1 MTAVRRELAVL
12 GAVLVLLVALVL
24 VGLGVGEIPLSP
36 LQVAGA
42 LVGHGDTV
50 SDFVVGQLRGP
61 RVAGAVLVGA
71 ALGAA
76 GGIVQSVVRNPI
88 ASPDVIGITSG
99 ASAAGLTAIVLV
111 GASGG
116 VLFGSVVV
124 GAVLVAVVIAALS
137 WRRGITGNRV
147 VLVGIG
153 VAAICLSVTG
163 WMLTAGT
170 VQQAGTALL
179 WLSGSLNA
187 VDRTLVGILA
197 VAVVVLLAAALAQS
211 RRLTVLALGDEV
223 AAALGLRPDRAKVLL
238 LLTAVGLTAGAVA
251 TAGPV
256 AFVALM
262 AAPIAR
268 RLVGNGR
275 VALGAVAAVGA
286 VVTLA
291 SDLVAQFAIPG
302 NALPVGVVTGVVG
315 APYLLWLLARGGRR
329 RARPGH
335 AWPFRARLVVPGVP
349 GRPGTPGS
357 PVPTR
362 YRACPGKERAHGTGV
377 AADGRRGAGRC
388 RASRPSRGGVARRHP
403 PSVGRGVGD
412 GADRLDPAARAGIR
426 AAATRCRTPLRDPAH
441 NRPDPPY
448 GCRRPARSLVP
459 SSRPTGPPTAPDP
472 TERWSGRNEGLP
484 CPNRLPAHRCAV
496 VSGGPSAG
504 PVRST
509 PCTHAPPTAS
519 SCPDAWRSS

>member
-315 APYLLWLLARGGRR
+315 APYLLWLLARGR
-329 RARPGH
+329 
-335 AWPFRARLVVPGVP
+335 
-349 GRPGTPGS
+349 
-357 PVPTR
+357 
-362 YRACPGKERAHGTGV
+362 
-377 AADGRRGAGRC
+377 
-388 RASRPSRGGVARRHP
+388 
-403 PSVGRGVGD
+403 
-412 GADRLDPAARAGIR
+412 
-426 AAATRCRTPLRDPAH
+426 
-441 NRPDPPY
+441 
-448 GCRRPARSLVP
+448 
-459 SSRPTGPPTAPDP
+459 
-472 TERWSGRNEGLP
+472 
-484 CPNRLPAHRCAV
+484 
-496 VSGGPSAG
+496 
-504 PVRST
+504 
-509 PCTHAPPTAS
+509 
-519 SCPDAWRSS
+519 

>member
-1 MTAVRRELAVL
+1 MTALRRELAVL
-12 GAVLVLLVALVL
+12 GAVLLLLVALVL

-99 ASAAGLTAIVLV
+99 ASATGLTAIVLF

-124 GAVLVAVVIAALS
+124 GAVLVSVVIAALS

-153 VAAICLSVTG
+153 VAAICLSTTG

-197 VAVVVLLAAALAQS
+197 VAVVVLLAAALVQS

-275 VALGAVAAVGA
+275 VALGVVAAVGA

-291 SDLVAQFAIPG
+291 SDLLAQFAIPG

-315 APYLLWLLARGGRR
+315 APYLLWLLARGR
-329 RARPGH
+329 
-335 AWPFRARLVVPGVP
+335 
-349 GRPGTPGS
+349 
-357 PVPTR
+357 
-362 YRACPGKERAHGTGV
+362 
-377 AADGRRGAGRC
+377 
-388 RASRPSRGGVARRHP
+388 
-403 PSVGRGVGD
+403 
-412 GADRLDPAARAGIR
+412 
-426 AAATRCRTPLRDPAH
+426 
-441 NRPDPPY
+441 
-448 GCRRPARSLVP
+448 
-459 SSRPTGPPTAPDP
+459 
-472 TERWSGRNEGLP
+472 
-484 CPNRLPAHRCAV
+484 
-496 VSGGPSAG
+496 
-504 PVRST
+504 
-509 PCTHAPPTAS
+509 
-519 SCPDAWRSS
+519 

>member
-1 MTAVRRELAVL
+1 MSAVRREVTVL
-12 GAVLVLLVALVL
+12 GAVLLLLVALVL

-99 ASAAGLTAIVLV
+99 ASASGLTAIVLF

-116 VLFGSVVV
+116 ALFGSVVV
-124 GAVLVAVVIAALS
+124 GAVLVSVVIVALS

-153 VAAICLSVTG
+153 VAAICLSITG
-163 WMLTAGT
+163 WMLTSGT

-187 VDRTLVGILA
+187 VDRTLVGVLG
-197 VAVVVLLAAALAQS
+197 VAVVVLLAAALVQS

-238 LLTAVGLTAGAVA
+238 LLTAVCLTAGAVA

-262 AAPIAR
+262 AAPVAR

-275 VALGAVAAVGA
+275 VALGSVAAVGA
-286 VVTLA
+286 VITLA
-291 SDLVAQFAIPG
+291 SDLLAQFAIPG

-315 APYLLWLLARGGRR
+315 APYLLWLLARGR
-329 RARPGH
+329 
-335 AWPFRARLVVPGVP
+335 
-349 GRPGTPGS
+349 
-357 PVPTR
+357 
-362 YRACPGKERAHGTGV
+362 
-377 AADGRRGAGRC
+377 
-388 RASRPSRGGVARRHP
+388 
-403 PSVGRGVGD
+403 
-412 GADRLDPAARAGIR
+412 
-426 AAATRCRTPLRDPAH
+426 
-441 NRPDPPY
+441 
-448 GCRRPARSLVP
+448 
-459 SSRPTGPPTAPDP
+459 
-472 TERWSGRNEGLP
+472 
-484 CPNRLPAHRCAV
+484 
-496 VSGGPSAG
+496 
-504 PVRST
+504 
-509 PCTHAPPTAS
+509 
-519 SCPDAWRSS
+519 

>member
-124 GAVLVAVVIAALS
+124 GAVLVALVIALLS

-153 VAAICLSVTG
+153 VAAICLSITG

-238 LLTAVGLTAGAVA
+238 LITAVGLTAGAVA

-315 APYLLWLLARGGRR
+315 APYLLWLLARGR
-329 RARPGH
+329 
-335 AWPFRARLVVPGVP
+335 
-349 GRPGTPGS
+349 
-357 PVPTR
+357 
-362 YRACPGKERAHGTGV
+362 
-377 AADGRRGAGRC
+377 
-388 RASRPSRGGVARRHP
+388 
-403 PSVGRGVGD
+403 
-412 GADRLDPAARAGIR
+412 
-426 AAATRCRTPLRDPAH
+426 
-441 NRPDPPY
+441 
-448 GCRRPARSLVP
+448 
-459 SSRPTGPPTAPDP
+459 
-472 TERWSGRNEGLP
+472 
-484 CPNRLPAHRCAV
+484 
-496 VSGGPSAG
+496 
-504 PVRST
+504 
-509 PCTHAPPTAS
+509 
-519 SCPDAWRSS
+519 

>member
-1 MTAVRRELAVL
+1 MTALRRELVVL

-24 VGLGVGEIPLSP
+24 VGLGVGEIPLTP
-36 LQVAGA
+36 VQVAGA

-50 SDFVVGQLRGP
+50 SDFVIGQLRGP
-61 RVAGAVLVGA
+61 RVAGALFVGA

-99 ASAAGLTAIVLV
+99 ASASGLTAIVLF

-124 GAVLVAVVIAALS
+124 GAVLVSVVIAALS

-153 VAAICLSVTG
+153 VAAICLSITG

-275 VALGAVAAVGA
+275 VALGVVAAVGA

-315 APYLLWLLARGGRR
+315 APYLLWLLARGR
-329 RARPGH
+329 
-335 AWPFRARLVVPGVP
+335 
-349 GRPGTPGS
+349 
-357 PVPTR
+357 
-362 YRACPGKERAHGTGV
+362 
-377 AADGRRGAGRC
+377 
-388 RASRPSRGGVARRHP
+388 
-403 PSVGRGVGD
+403 
-412 GADRLDPAARAGIR
+412 
-426 AAATRCRTPLRDPAH
+426 
-441 NRPDPPY
+441 
-448 GCRRPARSLVP
+448 
-459 SSRPTGPPTAPDP
+459 
-472 TERWSGRNEGLP
+472 
-484 CPNRLPAHRCAV
+484 
-496 VSGGPSAG
+496 
-504 PVRST
+504 
-509 PCTHAPPTAS
+509 
-519 SCPDAWRSS
+519 

>member
-99 ASAAGLTAIVLV
+99 ASAAGLTAIVLF

-223 AAALGLRPDRAKVLL
+223 AAALGLRPERAKVLL

-315 APYLLWLLARGGRR
+315 APYLLWLLARGR
-329 RARPGH
+329 
-335 AWPFRARLVVPGVP
+335 
-349 GRPGTPGS
+349 
-357 PVPTR
+357 
-362 YRACPGKERAHGTGV
+362 
-377 AADGRRGAGRC
+377 
-388 RASRPSRGGVARRHP
+388 
-403 PSVGRGVGD
+403 
-412 GADRLDPAARAGIR
+412 
-426 AAATRCRTPLRDPAH
+426 
-441 NRPDPPY
+441 
-448 GCRRPARSLVP
+448 
-459 SSRPTGPPTAPDP
+459 
-472 TERWSGRNEGLP
+472 
-484 CPNRLPAHRCAV
+484 
-496 VSGGPSAG
+496 
-504 PVRST
+504 
-509 PCTHAPPTAS
+509 
-519 SCPDAWRSS
+519 

>member
-1 MTAVRRELAVL
+1 MSAVRREVTVL
-12 GAVLVLLVALVL
+12 GAVLLVLVALVT

-36 LQVAGA
+36 LQVGAA
-42 LVGHGDTV
+42 LVGRGDTV
-50 SDFVVGQLRGP
+50 SDFVIGQLRGP

-71 ALGAA
+71 ALGVA

-99 ASAAGLTAIVLV
+99 ASAAGLTAIVLF

-116 VLFGSVVV
+116 TLFAVVVV
-124 GAVLVAVVIAALS
+124 GAVLVSIVIAALS

-153 VAAICLSVTG
+153 VAAICLSITG
-163 WMLTAGT
+163 WMLTSGS

-187 VDRTLVGILA
+187 VDRGLVGILG
-197 VAVVVLLAAALAQS
+197 VAVVVLLAAALVQS

-238 LLTAVGLTAGAVA
+238 LLTAVCLTAGAVA

-275 VALGAVAAVGA
+275 VALGVTAAVGA
-286 VVTLA
+286 AITLA

-315 APYLLWLLARGGRR
+315 APYLLWLLARGR
-329 RARPGH
+329 
-335 AWPFRARLVVPGVP
+335 
-349 GRPGTPGS
+349 
-357 PVPTR
+357 
-362 YRACPGKERAHGTGV
+362 
-377 AADGRRGAGRC
+377 
-388 RASRPSRGGVARRHP
+388 
-403 PSVGRGVGD
+403 
-412 GADRLDPAARAGIR
+412 
-426 AAATRCRTPLRDPAH
+426 
-441 NRPDPPY
+441 
-448 GCRRPARSLVP
+448 
-459 SSRPTGPPTAPDP
+459 
-472 TERWSGRNEGLP
+472 
-484 CPNRLPAHRCAV
+484 
-496 VSGGPSAG
+496 
-504 PVRST
+504 
-509 PCTHAPPTAS
+509 
-519 SCPDAWRSS
+519 

>member
-1 MTAVRRELAVL
+1 MTAVRREVAVL
-12 GAVLVLLVALVL
+12 GGVLLLLVALVL

-71 ALGAA
+71 ALGVA

-88 ASPDVIGITSG
+88 ASPDVIGVTSG
-99 ASAAGLTAIVLV
+99 ASAAGLTAIVLF

-116 VLFGSVVV
+116 TLFAAVVV

-153 VAAICLSVTG
+153 VAAVCLSVTG
-163 WMLTAGT
+163 WLLTSGS

-187 VDRTLVGILA
+187 VDRTLVGVLA
-197 VAVVVLLAAALAQS
+197 VTVVVLLTAALLQS
-211 RRLTVLALGDEV
+211 PRLTVLALGDDV

-238 LLTAVGLTAGAVA
+238 LLTAVCLTAGAVA

-256 AFVALM
+256 SFVALM

-275 VALGAVAAVGA
+275 VALGPIAAVGA

-315 APYLLWLLARGGRR
+315 APYLLWLLARGR
-329 RARPGH
+329 
-335 AWPFRARLVVPGVP
+335 
-349 GRPGTPGS
+349 
-357 PVPTR
+357 
-362 YRACPGKERAHGTGV
+362 
-377 AADGRRGAGRC
+377 
-388 RASRPSRGGVARRHP
+388 
-403 PSVGRGVGD
+403 
-412 GADRLDPAARAGIR
+412 
-426 AAATRCRTPLRDPAH
+426 
-441 NRPDPPY
+441 
-448 GCRRPARSLVP
+448 
-459 SSRPTGPPTAPDP
+459 
-472 TERWSGRNEGLP
+472 
-484 CPNRLPAHRCAV
+484 
-496 VSGGPSAG
+496 
-504 PVRST
+504 
-509 PCTHAPPTAS
+509 
-519 SCPDAWRSS
+519 

>member
-1 MTAVRRELAVL
+1 MSAVRREVTVL
-12 GAVLVLLVALVL
+12 GTVLLLLVALVL

-71 ALGAA
+71 ALGVA

-99 ASAAGLTAIVLV
+99 ASASGLTAIVLF

-116 VLFGSVVV
+116 TLFGVVVV
-124 GAVLVAVVIAALS
+124 GALLVSLVVAALS

-153 VAAICLSVTG
+153 VAAVCLSITG
-163 WMLTAGT
+163 WMLTTGS

-187 VDRTLVGILA
+187 VDRTLVGVLGI
-197 VAVVVLLAAALAQS
+197 AVVVLLAAALVQS
-211 RRLTVLALGDEV
+211 RRLTVLALGDDV

-238 LLTAVGLTAGAVA
+238 LLTAVCLTAGAVA

-275 VALGAVAAVGA
+275 VALGPIAAVGA
-286 VVTLA
+286 AITLA

-315 APYLLWLLARGGRR
+315 APYLLWLLARGR
-329 RARPGH
+329 
-335 AWPFRARLVVPGVP
+335 
-349 GRPGTPGS
+349 
-357 PVPTR
+357 
-362 YRACPGKERAHGTGV
+362 
-377 AADGRRGAGRC
+377 
-388 RASRPSRGGVARRHP
+388 
-403 PSVGRGVGD
+403 
-412 GADRLDPAARAGIR
+412 
-426 AAATRCRTPLRDPAH
+426 
-441 NRPDPPY
+441 
-448 GCRRPARSLVP
+448 
-459 SSRPTGPPTAPDP
+459 
-472 TERWSGRNEGLP
+472 
-484 CPNRLPAHRCAV
+484 
-496 VSGGPSAG
+496 
-504 PVRST
+504 
-509 PCTHAPPTAS
+509 
-519 SCPDAWRSS
+519 